1 MDERLT
7 LNNGT
12 VLENSH
18 VLESSGC
25 LFVYIQSGNSMREV
39 FDLLDEPENTKKIV
53 ESRSGTERSF
63 KGYKRLTSVSDEG
76 GGLIS
81 AVLKKA

>member
-53 ESRSGTERSF
+53 ESCIGTERTYR
-63 KGYKRLTSVSDEG
+63 GYKRLTSVRDEG
-76 GGLIS
+76 GGFIS